1 MRMPITQ
8 RIRPSSQFQGFA
20 CLSVLLLL
28 TLSPQVR
35 VFAAQ
40 SEREVPRLEI
50 GRRVERTL
58 AGGQTH
64 SYRIAVASGQYVHL
78 VVEQRGVDVVVTL
91 FGPDGRNV
99 TEVDSPNGT
108 QGPEPVFAIA
118 ETSGTYRVE
127 VRSLEED
134 APAGQYAVTLEEL
147 RQATRQ
153 DESRVTAERL
163 FSEAELLRD
172 QKSSESLQGALQKYD
187 EALQLFHAI
196 RNRRR
201 EAAALDS
208 IGSTHASLGDKGRA
222 LDYFARAL
230 PLRRAARDRTGEA
243 TTLNNIGLAY
253 NTMGEKQKALG
264 YFRQS
269 LLLFRSAGDRR
280 GMGTTFNNLGLIY
293 TSLGQTQKAL
303 DHYQQALPLLKSVND
318 RYDTAIT
325 FNNLGYVYN
334 SLGER
339 QKALDYYSQAL
350 SLFTAVKDQ
359 RGEGLAL
366 NGFGTVYYSLGEKQ
380 QALDY
385 YTRARPLLE
394 AAGDPGE
401 VVLVLN
407 NLALLY
413 DSLGERQQALDYYEQ
428 ARPLL
433 RKLGDPEAEA
443 LMFNNIG
450 LLYDGMGDK
459 YNAERY
465 YNQAL
470 SMSDFVK
477 SPALKATTL
486 NNLGHLYDSFGEWQ
500 AALKFY
506 NDALPLFRAIGN
518 QGGEGT
524 TLNNIGI
531 LYGALNERTKALD
544 FLHQA
549 AALFHKIGDRYQEAT
564 ALNNIGVNYYE
575 AGDRQKALDY
585 YNRALRMRREGED
598 RAGEAAT
605 LHNLANLERD
615 GGDLEASLGHSEAAL
630 RIVETLRGNIVRR
643 ELRSAYFASVQD
655 YYTFHVDLLMRL
667 HKQRPSGGFDA
678 AALQA
683 SERARA
689 RSLLDMINE
698 SRAGI
703 RQGVD
708 PDLLRQEQSLQQL
721 LDAKAAARARL
732 LNGPHTALQEMR
744 TARELERLTTSYQ
757 QVEARIRQSSKRYAG
772 LTQPPTLSLEA
783 IQKELDPNTLL
794 LEYSLGPERS
804 YLWLVSSTEIRSFEL
819 PDRVRVQRGVH
830 SFYESLNTT
839 RDIYTDA
846 GQAETPAPSS
856 PDGGQQKPEDT
867 LAGLSRMLLGPV
879 ASLLGQKRLV
889 IVADGALQ
897 YIPFAALADPTTLD
911 RGVGGMQPLIMQH
924 EVLNLP
930 SISTLATMRSEL
942 AGRKP
947 APKELAVL
955 ADPVFYPADERVGK
969 DLSGGQTS
977 RPNAPSVA
985 TDGSTGRADK
995 AAERAAAQPSGAPFV
1010 RLKATRKEAQKVLA
1024 LVPAGSSLS
1033 AFDFDASRALAVS
1046 EELSQYRYIL
1056 FATHGVFDAANPN
1069 LSAVVFSL
1077 VDKNGNP
1084 QDGYLRA
1091 HDVYNLDMPAEVV
1104 MLSGCQT
1111 GLGTQIR
1118 GEGMVGLTRGFMYA
1132 GAARVVASLWN
1143 VDDEAT
1149 AELVARFYRG
1159 ILKEG
1164 KRPAEALRAAQIEIL
1179 SQKQWH
1185 APHYWAA
1192 FVLQGEWR

>member
-8 RIRPSSQFQGFA
+8 RIRPSSEFHGFA

-28 TLSPQVR
+28 TLSLPAR
-35 VFAAQ
+35 AFGTQ
-40 SEREVPRLEI
+40 SEREVPKLELGRL
-50 GRRVERTL
+50 VERTL
-58 AGGQTH
+58 DGGQTH
-64 SYRIAVASGQYVHL
+64 SYRIALASGQYVHL
-78 VVEQRGVDVVVTL
+78 VVEQRGVDVVVVL
-91 FGPDGRNV
+91 FGPDGRKV

-153 DESRVTAERL
+153 DASRVTAEHL

-196 RNRRR
+196 GNRRR
-201 EAAALDS
+201 EAATLDS
-208 IGSTHASLGDKGRA
+208 IGSAHASLGDKKRA

-243 TTLNNIGLAY
+243 TTLNNTGLAY
-253 NTMGEKQKALG
+253 SARGDKQKALG
-264 YFRQS
+264 YLRQA
-269 LLLFRSAGDRR
+269 LLLFRSAGDR
-280 GMGTTFNNLGLIY
+280 GGAGTTLNNLGLIY

-303 DHYQQALPLLKSVND
+303 YHYQQALPLLKSVGD

-325 FNNLGYVYN
+325 FDNLGYVYN
-334 SLGER
+334 SLGEK

-350 SLFTAVKDQ
+350 PLFKSVKDQ
-359 RGEGLAL
+359 RGEGMAL
-366 NGFGTVYYSLGEKQ
+366 NGFGAVYDSLGEKQ

-394 AAGDPGE
+394 EFGEPGE
-401 VVLVLN
+401 VVSVLN
-407 NLALLY
+407 NIALLY
-413 DSLGERQQALDYYEQ
+413 DSLGERQQALDYYER
-428 ARPLL
+428 ARPILH
-433 RKLGDPEAEA
+433 KLGDPEAEA
-443 LMFNNIG
+443 AMLNNIG
-450 LLYDGMGDK
+450 MLYDGMGDK
-459 YNAERY
+459 PNADRY

-470 SMSDFVK
+470 SLSYFVNN
-477 SPALKATTL
+477 PVLKATTL
-486 NNLGHLYDSFGEWQ
+486 NNLGHLYDSFGERHS
-500 AALKFY
+500 ALNFY
-506 NDALPLFRAIGN
+506 KDALPLFRAVGN
-518 QGGEGT
+518 RSGEGT

-531 LYGALNERTKALD
+531 LYGAMNERAKALD
-544 FLHQA
+544 FLLQS
-549 AALFHKIGDRYQEAT
+549 AALFHKIGDRYKEAMT
-564 ALNNIGVNYYE
+564 LNNIGLNYYE
-575 AGDRQKALDY
+575 AGDRQKALDNY
-585 YNRALRMRREGED
+585 SRSLRMRREGED
-598 RAGEAAT
+598 RAGAAAT
-605 LHNLANLERD
+605 LYNLASLERD
-615 GGDLEASLGHSEAAL
+615 GGDLEASLGHIEAAL
-630 RIVETLRGNIVRR
+630 RIVEMLRGNIVRQ
-643 ELRSAYFASVQD
+643 ELRSVYFASVQD

-689 RSLLDMINE
+689 RSLLEMLNE
-698 SRAGI
+698 SHAGI
-703 RQGVD
+703 RQGID
-708 PDLLRQEQSLQQL
+708 PDLLRQEQSLQQQ
-721 LDAKAAARARL
+721 LDAKAASRARL
-732 LNGPHTALQEMR
+732 LNGPHTAMQEMR

-757 QVEARIRQSSKRYAG
+757 EVEARIRQSSKRYAG
-772 LTQPPTLSLEA
+772 LMQPTTLSLEE
-783 IQKELDPNTLL
+783 IQKELDPDTLL
-794 LEYSLGPERS
+794 LEYSLGIERS
-804 YLWLVSSTEIRSFEL
+804 YLWLVSPTEIRSFEL
-819 PDRVRVQRGVH
+819 PSPVRVQRGVH

-839 RDIYTDA
+839 RDIYADA
-846 GQAETPAPSS
+846 EQAATPAQAS
-856 PDGGQQKPEDT
+856 PDRRQQNPEDT
-867 LAGLSRMLLGPV
+867 SAGLSRMLLGPV
-879 ASLLGQKRLV
+879 APLLGQKRLV

-897 YIPFAALADPTTLD
+897 YIPFAALPDPTTLD
-911 RGVGGMQPLIMQH
+911 RGVGGMQPLIMEH

-947 APKELAVL
+947 APKDLAVL
-955 ADPVFYPADERVGK
+955 ADPVFYPDDERFGK
-969 DLSGGQTS
+969 DLSGRKTS
-977 RPNAPSVA
+977 KQNAPSVS
-985 TDGSTGRADK
+985 TDDVTGQAEK

-1024 LVPAGSSLS
+1024 LVPVGSSLS

-1056 FATHGVFDAANPN
+1056 FATHGVFDTANPN

-1077 VDKNGNP
+1077 VDKNGDP

-1164 KRPAEALRAAQIEIL
+1164 KRPAEALRAAQIEVL